1 MPRPLTAALLA
12 LSLVAHLLVL
22 YLPGD
27 DVPAPAFEVPGL
39 DKLVHVAAFGVPALL
54 AVLLVRRL
62 WPALVL
68 LVHAPVSEAL
78 QAAPGRGRPT
88 SSGWRS
94 GRGSPWSWRADGGP
108 ARRTAPR
115 RGHLDL
121 GAGSAYDPGVPSER
135 SDAWGYSSVGR
146 AFRSQ

>member
-78 QAAPGRGRPT
+78 QAALARGRSGDPADVAADVVGVALGTGIALVLARRRRTRSPHRPAPGAFGPGRG
-88 SSGWRS
+88 
-94 GRGSPWSWRADGGP
+94 
-108 ARRTAPR
+108 
-115 RGHLDL
+115 
-121 GAGSAYDPGVPSER
+121 ER
-135 SDAWGYSSVGR
+135 V
-146 AFRSQ
+146 

>member
-1 MPRPLTAALLA
+1 MPRPLTDVLLA
-12 LSLVAHLLVL
+12 LSLAAHLLVL

-39 DKLVHVAAFGVPALL
+39 DKLVHVFAFGVPALL

-78 QAAPGRGRPT
+78 QAALAQGRSGDPADVAADVVGVVLGTGLALVLARRGRTRPPSRPAPGAFGPGRGE
-88 SSGWRS
+88 
-94 GRGSPWSWRADGGP
+94 
-108 ARRTAPR
+108 
-115 RGHLDL
+115 
-121 GAGSAYDPGVPSER
+121 GV
-135 SDAWGYSSVGR
+135 
-146 AFRSQ
+146 